1 MKRIARPFFL
11 LLCVSALALP
21 SSCKR
26 LRGLFAEK
34 GPPFNPCD
42 PYYDYYE
49 NGKHFAHD
57 TMIREDGTID
67 YRRIFKGLDPEYTR
81 CDPLG
86 KPPAGK
92 APPSGRAPTEP
103 HP

>member
-1 MKRIARPFFL
+1 MNRFARSILFFSCLIA
-11 LLCVSALALP
+11 VILP

-26 LRGLFAEK
+26 LRGWFAEK

-49 NGKHFAHD
+49 NGKHFTHD
-57 TMIREDGTID
+57 RMIREDGTID

-86 KPPAGK
+86 KPPPGPGPAG
-92 APPSGRAPTEP
+92 S

>member
-1 MKRIARPFFL
+1 MKRIVRSIFL
-11 LLCVSALALP
+11 LLLLGALTLP
-21 SSCKR
+21 ASCKR

-49 NGKHFAHD
+49 NGKHFAQD

-67 YRRIFKGLDPEYTR
+67 YRRIFKGLDPDYTR
-81 CDPLG
+81 CDPL
-86 KPPAGK
+86 GK
-92 APPSGRAPTEP
+92 APPSGRAPGEP